1 MKTTRRIL
9 GVVFS
14 LICGACLSMAAEPG
28 YPTKPIEIVV
38 GMTPGGG
45 GDVGTRML
53 AENSKKYLGQD
64 VIVVNKP
71 GGNNKIAYT
80 LVSKAKPDGYT
91 LGGGADSAI
100 TLGLHLEKTAYKFE
114 DFTYICQFGL
124 LTNGFV
130 VLPDSPLRSIKD
142 VIEFARSN
150 PDKLTI
156 STLGSGSFSH
166 MVWEYLAMVEGIKL
180 KLVPFAG
187 AAPAQ
192 TAVLGGHVM
201 VGSSSFTGFS
211 PFVRAKKLRLLAI
224 ANDQRM
230 EDYPDVPT
238 LKEQGYPTLVLNAFH
253 IIIGPKNIDKAI
265 VSRLA
270 EAFKKGMEG
279 PSFIKANKD
288 LEMYEKN
295 PISGDELREVML
307 RRYQRNE
314 EFVKKLGLGMKP

>member
-1 MKTTRRIL
+1 MRRL
-9 GVVFS
+9 GLL
-14 LICGACLSMAAEPG
+14 LICLSLFWGVQLSMAAEPG
-28 YPTKPIEIVV
+28 YPTRPIEVIV
-38 GMTPGGG
+38 GMAPGGG
-45 GDVGTRML
+45 GDVGVRMM
-53 AENSKKYLGQD
+53 AENAKKYLGQE
-64 VIVVNKP
+64 VVVVNKP

-100 TLGLHLEKTAYKFE
+100 TLGLHLERTAYKFE
-114 DFTYICQFGL
+114 DFTYITQFGL

-130 VLPDSPLRSIKD
+130 VLPDSPFRGIKD
-142 VIEFARSN
+142 VIEFAKSN
-150 PDKLTI
+150 PDRLTI

-166 MVWEYLAMVEGIKL
+166 MVWEYLALVEGLKL
-180 KLVPFAG
+180 KLVPFSG

-211 PFVRAKKLRLLAI
+211 PYVRAKKMRLLAI
-224 ANDQRM
+224 ANERRM

-238 LKEQGYPTLVLNAFH
+238 LKELGYPTLVLNAFH
-253 IIIGPKNIDKAI
+253 IIIGPKNIDKSI
-265 VSRLA
+265 VNRLA
-270 EAFKKGMEG
+270 EAFKKGMEA
-279 PSFIKANKD
+279 PSFVKANKD
-288 LEMYEKN
+288 LEMYERN

-314 EFVKKLGLGMKP
+314 EFVKKLGLGIK